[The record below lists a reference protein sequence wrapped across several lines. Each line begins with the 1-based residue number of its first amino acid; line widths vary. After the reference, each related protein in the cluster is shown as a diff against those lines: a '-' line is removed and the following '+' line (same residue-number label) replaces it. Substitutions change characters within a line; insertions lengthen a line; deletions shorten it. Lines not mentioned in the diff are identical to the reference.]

1 MWTRT
6 STCRQNGYGFTAPY
20 PYEVTAGGAAAGEL
34 LRGVTGSR
42 QILLLVNRSR
52 GGKGLTTGLP
62 AQEYTPPYAR
72 TPDPHAAA
80 LSANGLPPPTL
91 SHSHPHTSK
100 QNNHAPSTRKGC
112 RKQPSVRA

>member
-42 QILLLVNRSR
+42 RVLFPSERKR
-52 GGKGLTTGLP
+52 GGKGLT
-62 AQEYTPPYAR
+62 PYPRRGFR
-72 TPDPHAAA
+72 TDGPLRVGA
-80 LSANGLPPPTL
+80 
-91 SHSHPHTSK
+91 
-100 QNNHAPSTRKGC
+100 
-112 RKQPSVRA
+112 VRRA

>member
-42 QILLLVNRSR
+42 RILILTVRIR
-52 GGKGLTTGLP
+52 GGKGLIPTTVD
-62 AQEYTPPYAR
+62 A
-72 TPDPHAAA
+72 
-80 LSANGLPPPTL
+80 S
-91 SHSHPHTSK
+91 
-100 QNNHAPSTRKGC
+100 APSATT
-112 RKQPSVRA
+112 A

>member
-42 QILLLVNRSR
+42 RILLVSDTSR
-52 GGKGLTTGLP
+52 GGKGLRVAGP
-62 AQEYTPPYAR
+62 R
-72 TPDPHAAA
+72 KDAATVDE
-80 LSANGLPPPTL
+80 SGEV
-91 SHSHPHTSK
+91 
-100 QNNHAPSTRKGC
+100 RGC
-112 RKQPSVRA
+112 

>member
-42 QILLLVNRSR
+42 RILVPSEGTR
-52 GGKGLTTGLP
+52 GGKGLKRCSRK
-62 AQEYTPPYAR
+62 AI
-72 TPDPHAAA
+72 
-80 LSANGLPPPTL
+80 LSAFVFRL
-91 SHSHPHTSK
+91 SAFVG
-100 QNNHAPSTRKGC
+100 Q
-112 RKQPSVRA
+112 